1 MRTLAKLFAKSP
13 FAPLQKHMQDVNEC
27 VKKVKEIF
35 EALEEND
42 SKSVARISGEISKLE
57 AIADTTK
64 NELRNHLPG
73 GLFMPVS
80 KAALLEILSLQDDI
94 ADDCEDIGILLTLK
108 NLTLKD
114 IFKDDFKSFLN
125 KNFETYELIKEIID
139 EFDNLLETSFTG
151 REAEKVRS
159 MVSNVALKE
168 HETDLTQRKLLKN
181 IFSREDQF
189 THAEFQLWLLILR
202 EIRTLSNTSEKLA
215 HRIRNLLDLE

>member
-42 SKSVARISGEISKLE
+42 SKSVSRISIEISKLE

-108 NLTLKD
+108 DLTLKD
-114 IFKDDFKSFLN
+114 IFKEDFKIFLN
-125 KNFETYELIKEIID
+125 KNLETYELIKEIID

-181 IFSREDQF
+181 IFSNEDQF

>member
-1 MRTLAKLFAKSP
+1 MRTLLKLFAKSP

-42 SKSVARISGEISKLE
+42 TKAVSRIAREISKLE
-57 AIADTTK
+57 ARADTTK

-73 GLFMPVS
+73 GLFMPIS

-94 ADDCEDIGILLTLK
+94 ADDCEDIGVLLTLK
-108 NLTLKD
+108 DLTLKD

-125 KNFETYELIKEIID
+125 KNFETYDLIKEIID

-151 REAEKVRS
+151 REAEKVKS

-181 IFSREDQF
+181 IFKNEDQF
-189 THAEFQLWLLILR
+189 THAEFQLWLLIMR

>member
-1 MRTLAKLFAKSP
+1 MRTLLNLFAKSP

-27 VKKVKEIF
+27 VMKVKEIF
-35 EALEEND
+35 EAMEAND
-42 SKSVARISGEISKLE
+42 LKSVSRIAREISKLE
-57 AIADTTK
+57 AKADTTK

-73 GLFMPVS
+73 GLFMPIS
-80 KAALLEILSLQDDI
+80 KTALLEILSLQDDI
-94 ADDCEDIGILLTLK
+94 ADDCEDIGVLLTLK
-108 NLTLKD
+108 DLTLKD
-114 IFKDDFKSFLN
+114 VFKDDFKSFLN
-125 KNFETYELIKEIID
+125 KNFETYELVKEIID

-151 REAEKVRS
+151 REAEKVKS

-181 IFSREDQF
+181 IFSNEDQF

>member
-108 NLTLKD
+108 DLTLKD

-125 KNFETYELIKEIID
+125 KNIETYELVKEIID

-151 REAEKVRS
+151 REAEKVKS

-181 IFSREDQF
+181 IFKNEDQF

>member
-42 SKSVARISGEISKLE
+42 SKSVSRISEEISKLE

-108 NLTLKD
+108 DLTLKD

-125 KNFETYELIKEIID
+125 KNFETYELVKEIID

-181 IFSREDQF
+181 IFSKEDQF

>member
-1 MRTLAKLFAKSP
+1 
-13 FAPLQKHMQDVNEC
+13 MQDVNEC

-42 SKSVARISGEISKLE
+42 SKSVSRISGEISKLE

-108 NLTLKD
+108 DLTLKD
-114 IFKDDFKSFLN
+114 IFKEDFKIFLN
-125 KNFETYELIKEIID
+125 KNLETYELIKEIID

-181 IFSREDQF
+181 LFSNEDQF

>member
-1 MRTLAKLFAKSP
+1 M
-13 FAPLQKHMQDVNEC
+13 
-27 VKKVKEIF
+27 
-35 EALEEND
+35 EEND
-42 SKSVARISGEISKLE
+42 SKSVSRISGEISKLE

-125 KNFETYELIKEIID
+125 R
-139 EFDNLLETSFTG
+139 TS
-151 REAEKVRS
+151 RLMNSSKR
-159 MVSNVALKE
+159 L
-168 HETDLTQRKLLKN
+168 
-181 IFSREDQF
+181 
-189 THAEFQLWLLILR
+189 
-202 EIRTLSNTSEKLA
+202 
-215 HRIRNLLDLE
+215 

>member
-42 SKSVARISGEISKLE
+42 SKSVSRISEEISKLE

-80 KAALLEILSLQDDI
+80 KVALLEILSLQDDI

-108 NLTLKD
+108 DLTLKD

-125 KNFETYELIKEIID
+125 KNFETYELVKEIID

-181 IFSREDQF
+181 IFSNEDQF

>member
-42 SKSVARISGEISKLE
+42 SKSVSRISIEISKLE

-125 KNFETYELIKEIID
+125 KNFETYELVKEIID

-181 IFSREDQF
+181 LFSNEDQF

>member
-108 NLTLKD
+108 DLTLKD

-181 IFSREDQF
+181 IFSNEDQF

>member
-42 SKSVARISGEISKLE
+42 SKSVSRISGEISKLE

-108 NLTLKD
+108 DLTLKD
-114 IFKDDFKSFLN
+114 IFKEDFKIFLN
-125 KNFETYELIKEIID
+125 KNLETYELIKEIID

-181 IFSREDQF
+181 LFSNEDQF

>member
-27 VKKVKEIF
+27 VKKVREIF
-35 EALEEND
+35 EALEKND
-42 SKSVARISGEISKLE
+42 SKSVSRIAREVSKLE
-57 AIADTTK
+57 ARADTTK

-73 GLFMPVS
+73 GLFMPIS

-94 ADDCEDIGILLTLK
+94 ADDCEDIGVLLTLK
-108 NLTLKD
+108 DLTLKD
-114 IFKDDFKSFLN
+114 VFKDDFKSFLN
-125 KNFETYELIKEIID
+125 KNFETYELVKEIID

-151 REAEKVRS
+151 REAEKVKA
-159 MVSNVALKE
+159 MVNNVALKE

-181 IFSREDQF
+181 IFKNEDQF

>member
-13 FAPLQKHMQDVNEC
+13 FSPLQKHMEDVNEC

-42 SKSVARISGEISKLE
+42 SKSVSRIAKEISKLE
-57 AIADTTK
+57 AKADTTK

-94 ADDCEDIGILLTLK
+94 ADDCEDIGVLLTLK
-108 NLTLKD
+108 DLTLKD

-125 KNFETYELIKEIID
+125 KNFETYELIKKIID

-159 MVSNVALKE
+159 MVNNVALKE

-181 IFSREDQF
+181 IFRNEDHF

>member
-42 SKSVARISGEISKLE
+42 SKSVSRISIEISKLE

-108 NLTLKD
+108 DLTLKD

-168 HETDLTQRKLLKN
+168 HETDLTQRKLLRN
-181 IFSREDQF
+181 IFSNENQF
-189 THAEFQLWLLILR
+189 TYAEFQLWLLILR

>member
-42 SKSVARISGEISKLE
+42 SKSVSRISGEISKLE

-108 NLTLKD
+108 DLTLKD

-125 KNFETYELIKEIID
+125 KNFETYELVKEIID

-181 IFSREDQF
+181 IFSNEDQF
-189 THAEFQLWLLILR
+189 THGEFQLWLLILR

>member
-42 SKSVARISGEISKLE
+42 SKSVSRISEEISKLE

-108 NLTLKD
+108 DLTLKD

-125 KNFETYELIKEIID
+125 KNFETYELVKEIID

-181 IFSREDQF
+181 IFSNEDQF

>member
-42 SKSVARISGEISKLE
+42 SKSVTRISGEISKLE

-108 NLTLKD
+108 DLTLKD

-125 KNFETYELIKEIID
+125 KNFETYELVKEIID

-181 IFSREDQF
+181 IFSNEDQF

>member
-42 SKSVARISGEISKLE
+42 SKSVSRISIEISKLE

-168 HETDLTQRKLLKN
+168 HETDLTQRKLLRN
-181 IFSREDQF
+181 IFSNEDQF
-189 THAEFQLWLLILR
+189 TYAEFQLWLLILR

>member
-27 VKKVKEIF
+27 VIKVKEIF
-35 EALEEND
+35 KALEEND
-42 SKSVARISGEISKLE
+42 SKSVSRIAKEISKLE
-57 AIADTTK
+57 ARADTTK

-73 GLFMPVS
+73 GLFMPIS

-94 ADDCEDIGILLTLK
+94 ADDCEDIGVLLTLK
-108 NLTLKD
+108 DLTLKD

-125 KNFETYELIKEIID
+125 KNLETYELIKKIID

-151 REAEKVRS
+151 REAEKVKS
-159 MVSNVALKE
+159 MVYNVALKE
-168 HETDLTQRKLLKN
+168 HESDLTQRKLLKN
-181 IFSREDQF
+181 IFKNEDHF
-189 THAEFQLWLLILR
+189 THAEFQLWLLIMR

>member
-1 MRTLAKLFAKSP
+1 MRTLLNLFAKSP

-27 VKKVKEIF
+27 VMKVKEIF
-35 EALEEND
+35 EAMEAND
-42 SKSVARISGEISKLE
+42 SKSVSRIAKEISKLE
-57 AIADTTK
+57 AKADTTK

-73 GLFMPVS
+73 GLFMPIS
-80 KAALLEILSLQDDI
+80 KTALLEILSLQDDI

-108 NLTLKD
+108 DLTLKD

-181 IFSREDQF
+181 IFSKEDQF

>member
-108 NLTLKD
+108 DLTLKD

-181 IFSREDQF
+181 IFSNEDQF
-189 THAEFQLWLLILR
+189 TYAEFQLWLLILR

>member
-42 SKSVARISGEISKLE
+42 SKSVSRISGEISKLE

-108 NLTLKD
+108 DLTLKD

-125 KNFETYELIKEIID
+125 KNLETYELIKEIID

-168 HETDLTQRKLLKN
+168 HETDLTQRKLLRN
-181 IFSREDQF
+181 IFSNENQF
-189 THAEFQLWLLILR
+189 TYAEFQLWLLILR

>member
-42 SKSVARISGEISKLE
+42 SKSVSRIAREISKLE
-57 AIADTTK
+57 AKADTTK

-73 GLFMPVS
+73 GLFMPIS

-94 ADDCEDIGILLTLK
+94 ADDCEDIGVLLTLK
-108 NLTLKD
+108 DLTLKD
-114 IFKDDFKSFLN
+114 VFKDDFKSFLN
-125 KNFETYELIKEIID
+125 KNFETYELVKEIID

-151 REAEKVRS
+151 REAEKVKS

-181 IFSREDQF
+181 IFKNEDQF

>member
-42 SKSVARISGEISKLE
+42 SKSVSRISIEISKLE
-57 AIADTTK
+57 ALADTTK

-108 NLTLKD
+108 DLTLKD

-181 IFSREDQF
+181 IFSNEDQF

>member
-13 FAPLQKHMQDVNEC
+13 FAPLQMHMQDVSEC

-42 SKSVARISGEISKLE
+42 SKSVSRIAREISKLE
-57 AIADTTK
+57 AKADTTK

-73 GLFMPVS
+73 GLFMPIS

-94 ADDCEDIGILLTLK
+94 ADDCEDIGVLLTLK
-108 NLTLKD
+108 ELTFKD

-125 KNFETYELIKEIID
+125 KNLETYELIKMIID

-151 REAEKVRS
+151 REAEKVRA

-181 IFSREDQF
+181 IFSNEDHF

-215 HRIRNLLDLE
+215 HRIRNLLDIE

>member
-42 SKSVARISGEISKLE
+42 SKSVSRISGEISKLE

-181 IFSREDQF
+181 LFSNEDQF

>member
-1 MRTLAKLFAKSP
+1 MRTLVKLFAKSP
-13 FAPLQKHMQDVNEC
+13 FAPLQKHMEDVNEC
-27 VKKVKEIF
+27 VIKVKEIF
-35 EALEEND
+35 EALEKND
-42 SKSVARISGEISKLE
+42 SKSVLRIAKEISKLE
-57 AIADTTK
+57 AKADTTK

-73 GLFMPVS
+73 GLFMPIS
-80 KAALLEILSLQDDI
+80 KAALLEVLSLQDDI
-94 ADDCEDIGILLTLK
+94 ADDCEDIGVLLTLK
-108 NLTLKD
+108 ELTLKD

-151 REAEKVRS
+151 REAEKVKS

-181 IFSREDQF
+181 IFSNEDHF

>member
-1 MRTLAKLFAKSP
+1 MRTLLNLFAKSP

-27 VKKVKEIF
+27 VMKVKEIF
-35 EALEEND
+35 EAMEAND
-42 SKSVARISGEISKLE
+42 SKSVSRIAREISKLE
-57 AIADTTK
+57 AKADTTK

-73 GLFMPVS
+73 GLFMPIS
-80 KAALLEILSLQDDI
+80 KTALLEILSLQDDI
-94 ADDCEDIGILLTLK
+94 ADDCEDIGVLLTLK
-108 NLTLKD
+108 DLTLKD
-114 IFKDDFKSFLN
+114 VFKDDFKSFLN
-125 KNFETYELIKEIID
+125 KNFETYELVKEIID

-151 REAEKVRS
+151 REAEKVKS

-181 IFSREDQF
+181 IFKNEDQF

-215 HRIRNLLDLE
+215 HRIRNLLDIE